1 MLSEAHA
8 SPVKINVPNELY
20 FKVHAGASELLYAQ
34 PGLLL
39 SSREVLVCVST
50 TTEYGAQSAP
60 QLARTGLLR
69 L

>member
-39 SSREVLVCVST
+39 SSRQWWFV
-50 TTEYGAQSAP
+50 
-60 QLARTGLLR
+60 
-69 L
+69 